1 MPDKQHQ
8 LNRHKRIATG
18 LFIGMALVYLL
29 MIYGLKL
36 HPQNWMGYVKAFA
49 EAAMVGA
56 LADWFAVTALFRKPM
71 NLPIPHTNLIENSKN
86 KIGDNL
92 GAFVTDNFLTAE
104 NVRPYIT
111 KIDLAHLLAN
121 WLNNPTNQKHIEK
134 EGVALLLSIINGI
147 DQEEVILFLSK
158 KAKSGIADLPL
169 QEFASKGLVYML
181 EKQEHNRLIDV
192 IIPKAQLYVEE
203 NRATIYSK
211 IVEKKPL
218 LALVGGKTVTN
229 QLIQGIITFL
239 EEIAIDPK
247 HKLRKELTSRLYQLA
262 DEIETSALWKEKFN
276 ALASEFVSDEVIQ
289 NYVTDFWTSTQE
301 TIIVQLL
308 HENSNLRG
316 YIQRAIT
323 TLSNDLQRD
332 KQLSTRINVWVQH
345 TLYRLVLRN
354 TKEVGVL
361 IRNTVERW
369 DGRELSDK
377 LELEV
382 GKDLQ
387 FIRING
393 TLVGGLVGLL
403 LYTLT
408 QLLT

>member
-18 LFIGMALVYLL
+18 LFISMALVYLL
-29 MIYGLKL
+29 MIYGFKL
-36 HPQNWMGYVKAFA
+36 YSQNWMGYVKAFA

-104 NVRPYIT
+104 NLRPYIT
-111 KIDLAHLLAN
+111 KIDLAQLLAN
-121 WLNNPTNQKHIEK
+121 WLSKPANQKHIEK
-134 EGVALLLSIINGI
+134 ESVTLLLSIINGI
-147 DQEEVILFLSK
+147 DQEEIILFLSK
-158 KAKSGIADLPL
+158 KAKSGIVDLPL
-169 QEFASKGLVYML
+169 QEFAAKGLVYML

-203 NRATIYSK
+203 NRDNIYSK

-218 LALVGGKTVTN
+218 LALVGGRTVTN
-229 QLIQGIITFL
+229 QLIQGIVTFL
-239 EEIAIDPK
+239 EEIAVDPK

-262 DEIETSALWKEKFN
+262 DEIETAALWKEKFN
-276 ALASEFVSDEVIQ
+276 ALALEFVSDEVIQ
-289 NYVTDFWTSTQE
+289 NYVTDFWHSTQE
-301 TIIVQLL
+301 TIIVQLQ
-308 HENSNLRG
+308 HENSNLRH
-316 YIQRAIT
+316 YIQQAIT
-323 TLSNDLQRD
+323 TISNDLQHD
-332 KQLSTRINVWVQH
+332 KQLSNRINLWVQH

-354 TKEVGVL
+354 TKEVGAL

-408 QLLT
+408 QLIT